1 MTGGQNSDGTRLSL
15 LPTFTFRCSGSE
27 YSIGATASKLM
38 ALLAIQDAWVDRSW
52 TAAILWPHLS
62 EARAA
67 ANLRTT
73 VWRISNAD
81 VNPGLEAS
89 GASLRLSRS
98 VAVDLHDAT
107 AAARDILQRNRDA
120 IATLNDCEVRSL
132 LEPLTSELLVNWYDE
147 WLLVHQER
155 WRQLR
160 LHALDA
166 VSEVLTD
173 LGRWALAVDAATASV
188 DAEPLRESGY
198 RCLMQA
204 HLAQGN
210 LSEVIRTHRQYR
222 DLLHRELGVRPSHH
236 MIELLDA
243 AIG

>member
-1 MTGGQNSDGTRLSL
+1 MTGGQEAVGARLSL
-15 LPTFTFRCSGSE
+15 LPTFTFRSPTQE
-27 YSIGATASKLM
+27 WAAGATASKLV

-52 TAAILWPHLS
+52 AAAILWPHLS
-62 EARAA
+62 DARAA

-81 VNPGLEAS
+81 MDAPIEAS
-89 GASLRLSRS
+89 GASLRLAR
-98 VAVDLHDAT
+98 AVEIDLKEAT
-107 AAARDILQRNRDA
+107 EAARNVLQRDRDA
-120 IATLNDCEVRSL
+120 VATLDDCQVRDL
-132 LEPLTSELLVNWYDE
+132 LTPLTSELLVNWYDE

-166 VSEVLTD
+166 VSDVLTE

-198 RCLMQA
+198 RCLMNA

-236 MIELLDA
+236 MVELLDA